1 MKKSKITIEVEDINN
16 AISLYNA
23 IRALKD
29 EYKITKL
36 EIQQN
41 IN

>member
-1 MKKSKITIEVEDINN
+1 MKKSKITIEVENINN

-23 IRALKD
+23 IRLLQDK
-29 EYKITKL
+29 YKITKI
-36 EIQQN
+36 EIEQG